1 MFRRI
6 PPLSPTLL
14 TLLVSMALVLLY
26 NGQFWSALLDAV
38 PARSARDLLFI
49 ASFGVLLVVIF
60 NLLLQALPAR
70 RLLKPVLVLLL
81 LVAAGV
87 SHFASAY
94 GTIIDR
100 HMVASLLQT
109 DAREARDLLGLPML
123 ARLLLLGL
131 LPSILVWRLP
141 LARRSWRRATA
152 VRGGVVASSV
162 TLLALLLWPSY
173 QDYAFFLREHRELG
187 QMVNPATALIAAVKF
202 SMDEPLAAGPVQRV
216 AGNVTRLASTQRD
229 ERPTVVVLVLGET
242 ARAASFSLNGYA
254 QPTNPEL
261 SRLPVVSFENVS
273 SCGTSTAES
282 LPCMFSHLGRAEYSE
297 RTART
302 AENLLDILQ
311 RAGLEVAW
319 IDNNAGCKGVCER
332 VPTERTSHGTDPALC
347 PDGECRD
354 EVMLEPL
361 QRIVRDAQTDTV
373 VVLHMNGSHG
383 PAYFKRYPDDF
394 RKFTPTCETSEI
406 RSCST
411 EAIRNTYDNTIVYTD
426 HFLARVVAT
435 LEAASERLDTAMLYV
450 SDHGE
455 SLGEAST
462 WLHGLPYHIAP
473 DVQKH
478 VPMILWAS
486 GGYSVRQGLD
496 LDCLQAAS
504 EAPLS
509 HDHLFHS
516 MLGLLDVRTDIYA
529 AGLDFATQCRGK
541 AGDHGVRQAARES
554 GRRTT
559 AQAGG

>member
-1 MFRRI
+1 M
-6 PPLSPTLL
+6 PPISPALL
-14 TLLVSMALVLLY
+14 TLLVSVVLVLLH
-26 NGQFWSALLDAV
+26 NGQFWSTLLDAV
-38 PARSARDLLFI
+38 PTRSATDLLFI
-49 ASFGVLLVVIF
+49 ASFGVLLVLIL
-60 NLLLQALPAR
+60 NLLLQVLPTR
-70 RLLKPVLVLLL
+70 RFLKPVLVLLL

-109 DAREARDLLGLPML
+109 DLREARDLLGLPML
-123 ARLLLLGL
+123 ARMLLLGL
-131 LPSILVWRLP
+131 LPALLVWSVP
-141 LARRSWRRATA
+141 LAKRSCRRAAA
-152 VRGGVVASSV
+152 VRGGVVASSGV
-162 TLLALLLWPSY
+162 LLALLLWPSY

-187 QMVNPATALIAAVKF
+187 QMVNPVTALIAAAKF

-216 AGNVTRLASTQRD
+216 GGDVARLVPVGRN
-229 ERPTVVVLVLGET
+229 ERPTVIVLVLGET

-261 SRLPVVSFENVS
+261 SLLPVISFDNVN

-282 LPCMFSHLGRAEYSE
+282 VPCMFSHLGRAEYS
-297 RTART
+297 ARAARG

-319 IDNNAGCKGVCER
+319 IENNAGCKGVCER
-332 VPTERTSHGTDPALC
+332 VPTVRTSHGTDPALC

-361 QRIVRDAQTDTV
+361 QRIIRNASADTV
-373 VVLHMNGSHG
+373 VVMHMNGSHG
-383 PAYFKRYPDDF
+383 PAYFKRYPDSF

-406 RSCST
+406 RSCSS
-411 EAIRNTYDNTIVYTD
+411 ESIRNTYDNTIVYTD
-426 HFLARVVAT
+426 HVLATVIAA
-435 LEAASERLDTAMLYV
+435 LEAESKRLDTAMLYV

-462 WLHGLPYHIAP
+462 WLHGLPYRIAP

-486 GGYSVRQGLD
+486 GGYRARQGLD
-496 LDCLQAAS
+496 LDCLQASS
-504 EAPLS
+504 EAPIT

-516 MLGLLDVRTDIYA
+516 MLGLSNVRTNLYSAELDVA
-529 AGLDFATQCRGK
+529 ARCRG
-541 AGDHGVRQAARES
+541 VRPGSALVQAS
-554 GRRTT
+554 RRISDTT
-559 AQAGG
+559 

>member
-6 PPLSPTLL
+6 PPVSPTLL
-14 TLLVSMALVLLY
+14 TLLVSMVLVLLY
-26 NGQFWSALLDAV
+26 NGQFWSTLLAAV
-38 PARSARDLLFI
+38 PTRSVRDLLFI
-49 ASFGVLLVVIF
+49 ASFGVLLVMIF
-60 NLLLQALPAR
+60 NLLLQLLPTR
-70 RLLKPVLVLLL
+70 RVLKPALVLLL

-87 SHFASAY
+87 SHFAGEY

-100 HMVASLLQT
+100 HMIASLLQT
-109 DAREARDLLGLPML
+109 DVREARDLLGLPML
-123 ARLLLLGL
+123 VRLLLLGL
-131 LPSILVWRLP
+131 LPSLLVWRLP
-141 LARRSWRRATA
+141 LARRSWRRAAA
-152 VRGGVVASSV
+152 VRTGVVASSGV
-162 TLLALLLWPSY
+162 LLALLLWPSY

-216 AGNVTRLASTQRD
+216 AGDVARLASPGRE

-261 SRLPVVSFENVS
+261 ALLPVVSFENVS

-282 LPCMFSHLGRAEYSE
+282 LPCMFSHLRRAEYS
-297 RTART
+297 ARAARA

-332 VPTERTSHGTDPALC
+332 VPTERTSHGTDPAVC

-361 QRIVRDAQTDTV
+361 QRIIRDARTDTV

-383 PAYFKRYPDDF
+383 PAYFKRYPDKF

-406 RSCST
+406 RSCSA
-411 EAIRNTYDNTIVYTD
+411 EAIRNTYDNTILYTD
-426 HFLARVVAT
+426 HILAAVITA
-435 LEAASERLDTAMLYV
+435 LDAESERLDTAMLYV

-462 WLHGLPYHIAP
+462 WLHGLPYRIAP

-486 GGYSVRQGLD
+486 ADYSDRQGLD
-496 LDCLQAAS
+496 INCLRASS
-504 EAPLS
+504 EAPLT
-509 HDHLFHS
+509 HDYLFHS
-516 MLGLLDVRTDIYA
+516 MLGLLNVRTDIYA
-529 AGLDFATQCRGK
+529 AGLDFATPCRGM
-541 AGDHGVRQAARES
+541 AGDPSVPQVARES

-559 AQAGG
+559 AHTGG